1 MLKKSYTTNGKLVLI
16 LLLSFLASVGVFQ
29 SAKAAEITSAT
40 LDTETYLAG
49 QTGYISVAIYND
61 KSANISVTELSATI
75 DYYFA
80 EGTVYVQKFFTS
92 ADLPDQIA
100 PGQTETYQVPIS
112 LPTNIA
118 PGYVNLIVGA
128 KTELWVNQTGR
139 WISSDNPTYQVKLY
153 VESPYKQSFE
163 NSQKQ
168 LQDSK
173 EQFQSSQELLEGQE
187 SANQN
192 LSVTATVLGV
202 TTLAFGA
209 VAAFLLFARLRK
221 PRPIGQPA

>member
-1 MLKKSYTTNGKLVLI
+1 MLKKSYILNRKLLLV
-16 LLLSFLASVGVFQ
+16 LLLSLITLIGVFQ
-29 SAKAAEITSAT
+29 TAKAAEITSAT
-40 LDTETYLAG
+40 LNKETYLAG
-49 QTGYISVAIYND
+49 QTGYISVAVYND

-75 DYYFA
+75 DYYYTD
-80 EGTVYVQKFFTS
+80 GTVYIQKFFTS
-92 ADLPDQIA
+92 ASLPDEIE

-118 PGYVNLIVGA
+118 PGYVNLMVGA
-128 KTELWVNQTGR
+128 RTELWVNQTGR

-209 VAAFLLFARLRK
+209 VAAFLLFAS
-221 PRPIGQPA
+221 